1 MASHCWNPIISL
13 TSQASLGNDNF
24 LQAAMNASS
33 ERLAIVKK
41 MGIGPSHYQFKYDQ
55 LRERLQWMSEQL
67 ERPGG
72 KIQVNLSN
80 QVNFFLPPP
89 NYVHRPLS
97 TTSRYMNPLTQQFLG
112 DYEALFDGDIEQP
125 IPSLKALEW
134 ILEDVG

>member
-1 MASHCWNPIISL
+1 
-13 TSQASLGNDNF
+13 
-24 LQAAMNASS
+24 
-33 ERLAIVKK
+33 
-41 MGIGPSHYQFKYDQ
+41 
-55 LRERLQWMSEQL
+55 MSEQL